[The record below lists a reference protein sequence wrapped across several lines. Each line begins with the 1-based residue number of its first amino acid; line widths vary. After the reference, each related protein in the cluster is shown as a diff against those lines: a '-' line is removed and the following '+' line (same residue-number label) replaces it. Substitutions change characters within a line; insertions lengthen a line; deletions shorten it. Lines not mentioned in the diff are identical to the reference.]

1 MNVSRKDIYSY
12 VATLFTSVTT
22 NIFRGEAPKSLGGTC
37 ATAGFMVLRLNEL
50 RDESEFDM
58 EAYGRVRMNVEFY
71 VPSVK
76 TSNAGGVMN
85 TSKFDDAQSAIDAIV
100 SAECNKRNQ
109 TYTISRDGILSFD
122 DFYSNSANTFH
133 VYITSFIITI

>member
-1 MNVSRKDIYSY
+1 MNESRKDIYSY

-22 NIFRGEAPKSLGGTC
+22 NIFRGEIPKSLSGTC
-37 ATAGFMVLRLNEL
+37 ATNGFMVLRLGEL
-50 RDESEFDM
+50 RDDSEFDM
-58 EAYGRVRMNVEFY
+58 EAFGRVRMNVEFY
-71 VPSVK
+71 VPSVS

-85 TSKFDDAQSAIDAIV
+85 TTKFDEAQDDIDAIV
-100 SAECNKRNQ
+100 NAECAKRNQ